1 MVRAPKTPAEPPL
14 RKLISYGF
22 IITIN
27 VYSELP
33 LVVAAV
39 SPNVIISLFA
49 GYLEPCV
56 RKII

>member
-27 VYSELP
+27 VYNELP

-39 SPNVIISLFA
+39 SPNVII
-49 GYLEPCV
+49 
-56 RKII
+56 